1 MATESDN
8 VTEGEALRHDL
19 LRNTLASWRFIL
31 LFSLPPMV
39 WALFVASPGVVRA
52 VIALLCAVV
61 WFGCWR
67 LWLDQRYFSLINK
80 QNNKQ
85 AGNALYF
92 IWRRE
97 RLKALTLAERQSG
110 ALRQCRKTLC
120 LVTVLWAFW
129 LVLLL

>member
-31 LFSLPPMV
+31 LFSLPTMV
-39 WALFVASPGVVRA
+39 WVLFVAPPGVLRA
-52 VIALLCAVV
+52 IIALLCAIV

-67 LWLDQRYFSLINK
+67 LWLDERYFSLITAH
-80 QNNKQ
+80 NNVQ
-85 AGNALYF
+85 AGDALCF

-97 RLKALTLAERQSG
+97 RLKTLTLAERQSG
-110 ALRQCRKTLC
+110 ALQQCRHTLC
-120 LVTVLWAFW
+120 LAAILWAVW
-129 LVLLL
+129 LVLLV